1 MKTHVLSSTLLA
13 AGLVLAL
20 PGAALAQAGLP
31 SKGSPEH
38 IRAVTSR
45 IDSQSI
51 RDNARSSK
59 DWPSYGMDYS
69 ETRFSKLR
77 QLDTANVK
85 RLGLV
90 WSYDLES
97 TRGVESTPVVIDGI
111 MYVLSLIHI

>member
-59 DWPSYGMDYS
+59 AVSYTHLTLPTIYS
-69 ETRFSKLR
+69 
-77 QLDTANVK
+77 V
-85 RLGLV
+85 
-90 WSYDLES
+90 
-97 TRGVESTPVVIDGI
+97 
-111 MYVLSLIHI
+111 